1 MRSRFDVSCV
11 FRTAATWQQRKTAA
25 FSSFVSLKATGL
37 FFATNNRRKGI
48 LNVKQNTTELSKQAR
63 AVIQI
68 AGALLLVL
76 GVEAVSNGAQ
86 FTAWLALPTG
96 GWLFG
101 RSMGA

>member
-1 MRSRFDVSCV
+1 VE
-11 FRTAATWQQRKTAA
+11 
-25 FSSFVSLKATGL
+25 
-37 FFATNNRRKGI
+37 
-48 LNVKQNTTELSKQAR
+48 QNTTELSKQAR

-76 GVEAVSNGAQ
+76 GVEAVTNGAQ
-86 FTAWLALPTG
+86 FTAWLVLPTG

>member
-1 MRSRFDVSCV
+1 
-11 FRTAATWQQRKTAA
+11 
-25 FSSFVSLKATGL
+25 
-37 FFATNNRRKGI
+37 
-48 LNVKQNTTELSKQAR
+48 VKQNTTELSKQAR

-76 GVEAVSNGAQ
+76 GVEAVTNGAQ
-86 FTAWLALPTG
+86 FTAWLVLPTG